1 MRVLIAEDDFASR
14 ILLDAVLLKW
24 GYEVVPANDGEAALQ
39 ILQGETAPPIA
50 ILDWMMPKL
59 SGVDV
64 CQLARRQTRELVPYI
79 LMLTAKGQKTDISQ
93 GLDAGADDYLVKP
106 FDLVELGARL
116 RVARRAIALQSALL
130 DSQRTVRYQA
140 LHDVSTGALNRGAI
154 LTALA
159 ESLQPGAR
167 VTVTLYAINEHKA
180 RQEHEGV
187 PSAEAAVRGVVQR
200 LRACLPDAR
209 IGRYGPDELLVVET
223 GKDDAEALAVA
234 TRVRAEV
241 GNHLFARDHGAV
253 APIGLSA
260 GVVTWDAQASLE
272 LLLCYADAALYA
284 ARSAGV
290 GAGVEV
296 FELAVGERID

>member
-59 SGVDV
+59 SGLDV
-64 CQLARRQTRELVPYI
+64 CQLARQQSRELVPYI
-79 LMLTAKGQKTDISQ
+79 LMLTAKGHKEDISC

-140 LHDVSTGALNRGAI
+140 LHDVSTGALNRGGI
-154 LTALA
+154 LTAL
-159 ESLQPGAR
+159 SDSMRPGER
-167 VTVTLYAINEHKA
+167 VTVTLYCINEHKA
-180 RQEHEGV
+180 RQEREGV

-200 LRACLPDAR
+200 LRTALPDAL
-209 IGRYGPDELLVVET
+209 IGRYGADELLVVQS
-223 GKDDAEALAVA
+223 GKEDAEVA
-234 TRVRAEV
+234 DAAARVRAEV
-241 GNHLFARDHGAV
+241 AAPPFARLHGAL
-253 APIGLSA
+253 APIEVSA
-260 GVVTWDAQASLE
+260 GVVAWDAQASLE

-284 ARSAGV
+284 ARAASSGI
-290 GAGVEV
+290 EL
-296 FELAVGERID
+296 FELALSGEE